1 MKVKRSTLA
10 GSWYPADPAEL
21 GQQIDG
27 WLDESLGTS
36 TAAMG
41 VIVPHAG
48 YQYSGAVAA
57 AAYRRLRDSACGRVV
72 IMAPS
77 HRVSFRGVV
86 VLEAEAFATPLGLV
100 EVDVAVTK
108 LADGRL
114 VRSDAH
120 PFLDEHSLEIQLP
133 FVQRVLPGAKV
144 VPLLFGDMSGG
155 DLRDF
160 VSILNGLA
168 DDRTAFAVSSDFT
181 HYGWR
186 FGYEP
191 FPAESADWVRTRLR
205 DLDMGAIAPVLE
217 GDAHAFTRYLDSTGA
232 TVCGRVP
239 VAAFLT
245 WAGPRHR
252 GELVAY
258 RTSLDVTGDY
268 RHVVSYAGITFPRLS
283 PSAGRLG

>member
-1 MKVKRSTLA
+1 MKVKHSTLA

-21 GQQIDG
+21 RQEIDQ
-27 WLDESLGTS
+27 WLEEPLGTS
-36 TAAMG
+36 GPAMG

-57 AAYRRLRDSACGRVV
+57 AAYRKLRGSGCTRIV

-77 HRVSFRGVV
+77 HRVAFRGVV
-86 VLEAEAFATPLGLV
+86 VLEAEAFSTPLGRV
-100 EVDVAVTK
+100 EVDAVVAQ

-133 FVQRVLPGAKV
+133 FLQRVLPGVNV
-144 VPLLFGDMSGG
+144 VPLLFGNMSGG
-155 DLRDF
+155 DFGAF
-160 VSILNGLA
+160 VSTLEGLA

-191 FPAESADWVRTRLR
+191 FPADGPDSVRTHLR
-205 DLDMGAIAPVLE
+205 ELDMGAIRPVLD
-217 GDAHAFTRYLDSTGA
+217 GDARAFTSYLDSTGA

-239 VAAFLT
+239 VTAFLT

-268 RHVVSYAGITFPRLS
+268 RHVVSYAAIAFPRL
-283 PSAGRLG
+283 